1 MFRTALLGAA
11 LVLTVSAVSACSD
24 SSAPPP
30 APPPA
35 PAPTPAPAGTPQVPG
50 QLLDLTDWKL
60 TLPTGQEGKPE
71 EIVQPALS
79 SFTDEFFRLNEAR
92 DGVVFTATAGGVTT
106 SGSSYPR
113 SELREMNGQELA
125 SWSNTTGTHTLRL
138 REAVTLLPAVKPHV
152 VAAQIHDADDDV
164 IEVRVEGQRLLV
176 QYNDGDDDAT
186 LDPAYTLGTPY
197 DLEIAAAD
205 GHIRVSYNG
214 TQKADIVT
222 SGSGW
227 YFKAGSYV
235 QSNLSRGDAPDAQGQ
250 VVLYA
255 LQVEH
260 TP

>member
-1 MFRTALLGAA
+1 MFRAALLAA
-11 LVLTVSAVSACSD
+11 LVLAVSAVSACGGP
-24 SSAPPP
+24 SAPPP
-30 APPPA
+30 VPPST
-35 PAPTPAPAGTPQVPG
+35 PAPTGAPEVPG
-50 QLLDLTDWKL
+50 QLLDLANWKL
-60 TLPTGQEGKPE
+60 TLPTGQEGRPE

-79 SFTDEFFRLNEAR
+79 SFTDDFFRLNDAR
-92 DGVVFTATAGGVTT
+92 DGVVFTANAGGVTT

-125 SWSNTTGTHTLRL
+125 SWSNTAGTHTLRL
-138 REAVTLLPAVKPHV
+138 REAVTQLPAVKPHV

-186 LDPAYTLGTPY
+186 LDPAYALGTPY

>member
-1 MFRTALLGAA
+1 MFRAALLGAA
-11 LVLTVSAVSACSD
+11 LVLAVSAVSACGGP
-24 SSAPPP
+24 SAPPP
-30 APPPA
+30 VPPST
-35 PAPTPAPAGTPQVPG
+35 PAPTPAPAGTPEVPG
-50 QLLDLTDWKL
+50 QLLDLSNWKL
-60 TLPTGQEGKPE
+60 TLPTGQEGRPE

-79 SFTDEFFRLNEAR
+79 SFTDDFFRLNDAR
-92 DGVVFTATAGGVTT
+92 DGVVFTANAGGVTT

-113 SELREMNGQELA
+113 SELREMNGQEQA
-125 SWSNTTGTHTLRL
+125 SWSNTAGTHVLRV
-138 REAVTLLPAVKPHV
+138 REAVTQLPAVKPHV

-164 IEVRVEGQRLLV
+164 IEVRVEGRRLLV

-186 LDPAYTLGTPY
+186 LDPAYALGTPY
-197 DLEIAAAD
+197 DLEIVAAD

-222 SGSGW
+222 TGSGW

-255 LQVEH
+255 LKVEH

>member
-1 MFRTALLGAA
+1 
-11 LVLTVSAVSACSD
+11 
-24 SSAPPP
+24 
-30 APPPA
+30 
-35 PAPTPAPAGTPQVPG
+35 
-50 QLLDLTDWKL
+50 
-60 TLPTGQEGKPE
+60 
-71 EIVQPALS
+71 
-79 SFTDEFFRLNEAR
+79 
-92 DGVVFTATAGGVTT
+92 
-106 SGSSYPR
+106 
-113 SELREMNGQELA
+113 
-125 SWSNTTGTHTLRL
+125 
-138 REAVTLLPAVKPHV
+138 
-152 VAAQIHDADDDV
+152 
-164 IEVRVEGQRLLV
+164 
-176 QYNDGDDDAT
+176 DGDDDAT

>member
-138 REAVTLLPAVKPHV
+138 RRPSPCSRRSSRTSWPH
-152 VAAQIHDADDDV
+152 
-164 IEVRVEGQRLLV
+164 RSTTR
-176 QYNDGDDDAT
+176 T
-186 LDPAYTLGTPY
+186 TT
-197 DLEIAAAD
+197 
-205 GHIRVSYNG
+205 
-214 TQKADIVT
+214 
-222 SGSGW
+222 
-227 YFKAGSYV
+227 
-235 QSNLSRGDAPDAQGQ
+235 
-250 VVLYA
+250 
-255 LQVEH
+255 
-260 TP
+260 